1 MMHTNFKDFIDEH
14 RLECVLAGGAAVM
27 ALLNLGDIRSYMTA
41 NTQLRQSVAAHQLA
55 LNQQLASETARKQ
68 FEELAN
74 LRYDGYCEAVFNL
87 NKEGIYTALTPGQP
101 VIKGDVAEQFRK
113 NPKALQSLGRSHVLP
128 SGTPVCDAYGNTA
141 LIEDSGEL
149 PVIGAIAA
157 TSDRDR
163 IDQFIENNGGSK
175 ELSAL

>member
-1 MMHTNFKDFIDEH
+1 MHINVKDFIEEH

-27 ALLNLGDIRSYMTA
+27 ALLNLGDIRSYMAT
-41 NTQLRQSVAAHQLA
+41 NTQLRQSVAAHQVE
-55 LNQQLASETARKQ
+55 LNQQLASETARQQ
-68 FEELAN
+68 FQEIAN

-87 NKEGIYTALTPGQP
+87 NKQGVYTALTPGQP

-113 NPKALQSLGRSHVLP
+113 NPNALKSLGRAHVLP
-128 SGTPVCDAYGNTA
+128 AGTPVCDAYGNTA
-141 LIEDSGEL
+141 LIEESGEL

-157 TSDRDR
+157 TSDRVR
-163 IDQFIENNGGSK
+163 IENFIEDNDGSK